1 MDNTRNPT
9 SARRSKKRASRSR
22 VPWLLAVLLCIW
34 TKTVVPSFL
43 ALCLRAGDEVTT
55 SLAVS
60 THTHIHIYCTW
71 ALIRT
76 YPPVKL
82 HNQIQ
87 TTKLDHIN
95 MLADV
100 PISPSRGFRKVGFRI
115 TEIDNDL
122 IVGCTMTRPTKLEIS
137 SLLLTYLM

>member
-43 ALCLRAGDEVTT
+43 ALCLRAGDEVAT

-60 THTHIHIYCTW
+60 TYTHIHI
-71 ALIRT
+71 
-76 YPPVKL
+76 
-82 HNQIQ
+82 
-87 TTKLDHIN
+87 
-95 MLADV
+95 
-100 PISPSRGFRKVGFRI
+100 SRFLSGVQFIVSCLGRSSYGFTVARH
-115 TEIDNDL
+115 
-122 IVGCTMTRPTKLEIS
+122 
-137 SLLLTYLM
+137 